1 MKTAFKLRKT
11 TFHLG
16 DHVKTLKG
24 CREKN
29 HHFKGKILK
38 FTYWKDYPSAIVKR
52 DNRKANRELYQT
64 ESTTCLLKNLVI
76 I

>member
-1 MKTAFKLRKT
+1 MKTTFKLGKT

-24 CREKN
+24 CRLKK
-29 HHFKGKILK
+29 HQFKGRIVK
-38 FTYWKDYPSAIVKR
+38 FTYWGIYPAAVVQR
-52 DNRKANRELYQT
+52 DDTKTNRELYQT